1 MGQLGVVPTY
11 WGPVRDYE
19 LGKPSLAYDHPSP
32 IDSQGTLPW
41 LLKSLARNTGPKFRM
56 YLVVAPTEPELGDIA
71 EAHVQGIAARS
82 AGTMSVEV
90 IGPRALEAL
99 RAVFGKGSGGDFLSL
114 RGYGN
119 VRNLGLAMGLL
130 AGAEAIAFLDDD
142 EVVEP
147 DCLARAAAQG
157 LSLPVELGPY
167 PRRFLGEDLETEAAA
182 ALGRHCPPPGRGSGR
197 VRLRGKEVGEGD
209 RGRVFWTYLPL
220 GGLGGGRWIC
230 LGSVPT
236 ACSFISLW

>member
-56 YLVVAPTEPELGDIA
+56 YLIVAPTEPELGDIA

-82 AGTMSVEV
+82 AGTMSMEV

-99 RAVFGKGSGGDFLSL
+99 RAVFGKGSGGDFLSF

-119 VRNLGLAMGLL
+119 VCNLRLAMGLL

-147 DCLARAAAQG
+147 DCLARAAAQD
-157 LSLPVELGPY
+157 LSLPVELGLY
-167 PRRFLGEDLETEAAA
+167 PRCFLGEDLESEATT
-182 ALGRHCPPPGRGSGR
+182 ALRQHCSHR
-197 VRLRGKEVGEGD
+197 EGD
-209 RGRVFWTYLPL
+209 PVEFVCAARKWAGKV
-220 GGLGGGRWIC
+220 GGEYSSFVSRWRAWA
-230 LGSVPT
+230 GS
-236 ACSFISLW
+236 I